1 VIEALIAIAGLGLGD
16 YTDPLDL
23 NTEDNKSVIIEQ
35 ENCRTTTTV
44 SQGIETITH
53 DCQTMKTYKSFEEKD

>member
-1 VIEALIAIAGLGLGD
+1 VVEALIAIAGLGLGD
-16 YTDPLDL
+16 YADPLSL